1 MSKEEDSKKLLNG
14 DDELSEEV
22 EELKEVDHD
31 NNKKPKMLN
40 EGS

>member
-22 EELKEVDHD
+22 EELKEVMHD
-31 NNKKPKMLN
+31 EKKKPNMLN